1 MLRHALVGLLALPLA
16 TTALAQESIVAGAD
30 SSETVI
36 GMLGGATSV
45 ACTGRPDDSIVI
57 RHADGSLYAAG
68 TLAQFTGK
76 GRAKSVGPIKVTV
89 VSFADASLGDSAGI
103 DPALGDATLNEGDP
117 NPLPAPGTM
126 QLILTI
132 PKTSM
137 RFHQGEVA
145 VYRGAK
151 LVDADPIKLR

>member
-1 MLRHALVGLLALPLA
+1 MLRHAIVGLLALPLA

-30 SSETVI
+30 SNETVI
-36 GMLGGATSV
+36 GMPGGATSV
-45 ACTGRPDDSIVI
+45 ACTGRPDDFIVI
-57 RHADGSLYAAG
+57 RHGDGSLYAAG

-76 GRAKSVGPIKVTV
+76 GRAKSIGPVRVTI
-89 VSFADASLGDSAGI
+89 VSFGDASMGDQAGS
-103 DPALGDATLNEGDP
+103 DPTLGDAVLDEGDP
-117 NPLPAPGTM
+117 APFPAPASM

>member
-68 TLAQFTGK
+68 TLAQRGAT
-76 GRAKSVGPIKVTV
+76 R
-89 VSFADASLGDSAGI
+89 SLV
-103 DPALGDATLNEGDP
+103 GDP
-117 NPLPAPGTM
+117 VAYSELLALAEHIGVDIVPGR
-126 QLILTI
+126 
-132 PKTSM
+132 S
-137 RFHQGEVA
+137 
-145 VYRGAK
+145 
-151 LVDADPIKLR
+151 

>member
-1 MLRHALVGLLALPLA
+1 MLRHAIVGLLALPLA

-30 SSETVI
+30 SNETVI

-45 ACTGRPDDSIVI
+45 ACTGRPDDFIVI
-57 RHADGSLYAAG
+57 RHGDGSLYAAG

-76 GRAKSVGPIKVTV
+76 GRTKSVGPVKVTL
-89 VSFADASLGDSAGI
+89 VSFGDASLGDAGPGKF
-103 DPALGDATLNEGDP
+103 DPK
-117 NPLPAPGTM
+117 PAPAPDIM

-132 PKTSM
+132 PKSSM
-137 RFHQGEVA
+137 NLHQGEVA

>member
-30 SSETVI
+30 SSETVV

-76 GRAKSVGPIKVTV
+76 GRIKSVGPIKVTV
-89 VSFADASLGDSAGI
+89 VSLADASLGDSG
-103 DPALGDATLNEGDP
+103 PGKFDP
-117 NPLPAPGTM
+117 NPGPAPDTM

>member
-16 TTALAQESIVAGAD
+16 TTALAQESIVAGANSD
-30 SSETVI
+30 ETVM
-36 GMLGGATSV
+36 GSLGGTTSV
-45 ACTGRPDDSIVI
+45 ACTGRPDDLIVI
-57 RHADGSLYAAG
+57 RYADGSLYAAG

-76 GRAKSVGPIKVTV
+76 GRAKSVGPIKVTIA
-89 VSFADASLGDSAGI
+89 SFGDASMGDPGQDAVLGQDSLGEAG
-103 DPALGDATLNEGDP
+103 P
-117 NPLPAPGTM
+117 NPLPAPDTM
-126 QLILTI
+126 RLILTI